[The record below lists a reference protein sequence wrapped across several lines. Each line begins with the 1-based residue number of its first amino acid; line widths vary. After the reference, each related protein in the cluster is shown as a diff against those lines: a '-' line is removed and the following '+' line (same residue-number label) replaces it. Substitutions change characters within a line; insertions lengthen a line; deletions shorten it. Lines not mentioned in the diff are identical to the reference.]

1 MQSYCSIFG
10 NSLQSEHIF
19 VEVELEKMTKERLES
34 YRSNKMEILELD
46 YILENRWKS
55 DTMIGNDVIFDYS
68 KGYPMSQSVTGFDYK
83 RYERLQDRDLRRKKN
98 LELECKEID
107 DFVDGIQDSLTRRIF
122 RIYFID
128 GRKSVTQREVASHTS
143 QDDWTPAVSPSL
155 FAKVLIPDANVI
167 PEWEQ
172 PESTNPY
179 MAGDKVTH
187 NGKTWESL
195 VDNNVWEPGATGTE
209 GLWKEVE

>member
-1 MQSYCSIFG
+1 
-10 NSLQSEHIF
+10 
-19 VEVELEKMTKERLES
+19 MTKERLES

-68 KGYPMSQSVTGFDYK
+68 KGYPMPQSVTGFDYK
-83 RYERLQDRDLRRKKN
+83 RYERLQDRDLKRKKS

-128 GRKSVTQREVASHTS
+128 GRKSVTQREVSRRVHIDRS
-143 QDDWTPAVSPSL
+143 RVSRKIDDFLKNAQK
-155 FAKVLIPDANVI
+155 AH
-167 PEWEQ
+167 E
-172 PESTNPY
+172 
-179 MAGDKVTH
+179 TH
-187 NGKTWESL
+187 L
-195 VDNNVWEPGATGTE
+195 
-209 GLWKEVE
+209 